1 MEPQGIRNY
10 LSQPWKRP
18 IGRLQRVGS
27 STDDLP
33 VMLDG
38 VVTLT
43 EFRAMLES
51 LDERTAHYKGGL
63 IAIGVAL
70 FQTCLLTVLILGFVL
85 SRFNVMQK
93 QSFFNPITVGVLG
106 TLEFGI
112 LSQSARFF
120 QQEER
125 NLCKELLELFRPW
138 RAEYSIIAK
147 MRRVRG
153 KIAHGKGTSTYYC
166 LVLEKITDQDDTDT
180 MSVSTY
186 MESVPECDTDSRV

>member
-1 MEPQGIRNY
+1 
-10 LSQPWKRP
+10 
-18 IGRLQRVGS
+18 
-27 STDDLP
+27 
-33 VMLDG
+33 
-38 VVTLT
+38 
-43 EFRAMLES
+43 
-51 LDERTAHYKGGL
+51 
-63 IAIGVAL
+63 
-70 FQTCLLTVLILGFVL
+70 
-85 SRFNVMQK
+85 MQK

-166 LVLEKITDQDDTDT
+166 LVLDKFTDQDIDTDTDT

-186 MESVPECDTDSRV
+186 MESVADMECDTDSRV

>member
-1 MEPQGIRNY
+1 
-10 LSQPWKRP
+10 
-18 IGRLQRVGS
+18 
-27 STDDLP
+27 
-33 VMLDG
+33 MLDG
-38 VVTLT
+38 VVTHT
-43 EFRAMLES
+43 EFQAMLES
-51 LDERTAHYKGGL
+51 LDERTAHYKGLCVGDMIIFVRRMHFFMSYTCLLVGGL

-125 NLCKELLELFRPW
+125 ILCKELLELFRPW

-166 LVLEKITDQDDTDT
+166 LVLEKITDQDIDTDT
-180 MSVSTY
+180 MSISTY
-186 MESVPECDTDSRV
+186 KESVAGSLCDTDSRV